1 MQQIAVVTPTH
12 KQELTLSEEL
22 RLKITLNSNKELKHF
37 FVLPQDINRNYYK
50 KIFPLSN
57 IEVFNSYYFK
67 SYSRYNSMM
76 LLPEFYDRF
85 SNFKYILL
93 SQTDSFVVKDIRSIA
108 TYNFTYLGASW
119 NPSFFITE
127 IFNTI
132 FVNRQFKIL
141 GQTHELQSGNGGLS
155 LRDPVKI
162 SQILKES
169 NKSQIFKKILRT
181 KKNINED
188 LLLVFLLKKNGI
200 LPIPRDTADKFFI
213 ETSVNF
219 GIDLKEVYGY
229 HALQKWNPDLE
240 RGLLKKYSQIL

>member
-1 MQQIAVVTPTH
+1 LQKIAIVTPTH
-12 KQELTLSEEL
+12 KQELTLNEEL
-22 RLKITLNSNKELKHF
+22 RLKITLHSNKELSHF
-37 FVLPQDINRNYYK
+37 FILPHDMNRNYYK
-50 KIFPLSN
+50 KNFPFSK
-57 IEVFNSYYFK
+57 IEVFNSYYFE

-76 LLPEFYDRF
+76 LLPELYDRF
-85 SNFKYILL
+85 SNFKFILL
-93 SQTDSFVVKDIRSIA
+93 SQTDSFVVKDIRSMV
-108 TYNFTYLGASW
+108 TNDFTYLGASW

-127 IFNTI
+127 IFNKI
-132 FVNRQFKIL
+132 FVNRQFKLL
-141 GQTHELQSGNGGLS
+141 GETHELQSGNGGLS

-169 NKSQIFKKILRT
+169 NKSQVFKKILRT

-200 LPIPRDTADKFFI
+200 LPITRGTADKFFI

-219 GIDLKEVYGY
+219 GIDLNDVYGY

-240 RGLLKKYSQIL
+240 RDLLKKYSQML

>member
-1 MQQIAVVTPTH
+1 LQQIAVVTPTH

-22 RLKITLNSNKELKHF
+22 RLKITLHSNKELSHF
-37 FVLPQDINRNYYK
+37 FVLPQDINKNYYK
-50 KIFPLSN
+50 KNFPFSK
-57 IEVFNSYYFK
+57 IEVFDSYYFE

-93 SQTDSFVVKDIRSIA
+93 SQTDSFVVKDIRSISN
-108 TYNFTYLGASW
+108 YNFTYLGASW

-132 FVNRQFKIL
+132 FVNRQFKLL

-155 LRDPVKI
+155 LRDPVRI

-169 NKSQIFKKILRT
+169 SKSQIFKKILCT

-200 LPIPRDTADKFFI
+200 LPLPRDTADKFFI

-219 GIDLKEVYGY
+219 GIDLKDVYGY
-229 HALQKWNPDLE
+229 HALQKWNPGLE
-240 RGLLKKYSQIL
+240 HWLLNKYSQIL

>member
-1 MQQIAVVTPTH
+1 MHQIAIVTPTH
-12 KQELTLSEEL
+12 KQELTPNEEL
-22 RLKITLNSNKELKHF
+22 RLKITLNSNKKLSHF
-37 FVLPQDINRNYYK
+37 FVLPNNVNRVYYK
-50 KIFPLSN
+50 RIFPSSK
-57 IEVFNSYYFK
+57 IEIFNSYYFE
-67 SYSRYNSMM
+67 SYSRYNSLM

-93 SQTDSFVVKDIRSIA
+93 SQTDSFVVRDIRSLA
-108 TYNFTYLGASW
+108 TKNFIYLGASW

-132 FVNRQFKIL
+132 FVNRQFKLL

-162 SQILKES
+162 SQILRES
-169 NKSQIFKKILRT
+169 NKSQVFKKILHT
-181 KKNINED
+181 KKNVNED

-200 LPIPRDTADKFFI
+200 VPTSRDIADNFFI
-213 ETSVNF
+213 ETSVNS
-219 GIDLKEVYGY
+219 GIALKDVYGY

-240 RGLLKKYSQIL
+240 RELLKKYSRLL